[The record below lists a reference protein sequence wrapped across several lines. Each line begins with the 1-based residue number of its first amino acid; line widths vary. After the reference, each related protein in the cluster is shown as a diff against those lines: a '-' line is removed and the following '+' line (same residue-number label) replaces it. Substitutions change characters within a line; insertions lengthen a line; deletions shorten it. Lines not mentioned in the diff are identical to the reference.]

1 MPGPI
6 NNYLNSLA
14 RRLHLDPQDER
25 EILEELQ
32 AHIEDKAAELE
43 ESGLDR
49 ETALARAVEGM
60 GAPRTLASRMYE
72 VHSTGVWRDIVLA
85 MLPHFLLAALFAL
98 HLWSHYFLVSL
109 VLVGIAFVTW
119 RNWRAG
125 RPSKWSYTWMGY
137 TLAAPAISWLLSLI
151 ALAYGGWTL
160 LTTGKLPFNTV
171 LFFLLVGY
179 VPFSMW
185 IVYNVVWK
193 IARRDW
199 LLVSLT
205 ALPFPFLTSW
215 VLFLNWS
222 GGLWSDHAERIQQ
235 TDTAR
240 ACIFLALAVT
250 TAVFLRVGPR
260 LLRIGLLTVV
270 TTILVIIT
278 ALSLPVDLGFVAV
291 GLMIIASVVFLLSP
305 AVLEAKANRR
315 ERLSVASQSDETPG
329 WYSDTSLAACPP
341 VLCTSTGKPPLSV
354 PPLMTTRLA
363 CGRCC
368 YPTPATW
375 VCAPAAPG
383 C

>member
-1 MPGPI
+1 MPGSI

-14 RRLHLDPQDER
+14 RRLHLDPQNER

-43 ESGLDR
+43 AQGLDR
-49 ETALARAVEGM
+49 ETALNCAVEEM
-60 GAPRTLASRMYE
+60 GAPRTLASRMYA
-72 VHSTGVWRDIVLA
+72 VHSTGVWRDVLLA

-109 VLVGIAFVTW
+109 VLLGIAFVTW

-125 RPSKWSYTWMGY
+125 HPSKWSYTWMGY

-151 ALAYGGWTL
+151 ALGYGGWTL

-185 IVYNVVWK
+185 IVYNVVAK
-193 IARRDW
+193 IAKRDW

-222 GGLWSDHAERIQQ
+222 GGLWSDHAERMQQ
-235 TDTAR
+235 SDTAR
-240 ACIFLALAVT
+240 ACIFLALAIT
-250 TAVFLRVGPR
+250 TAVFLKVGPR
-260 LLRIGLLTVV
+260 LVRIGLLAVITS
-270 TTILVIIT
+270 ILIVIT

-291 GLMIIASVVFLLSP
+291 GLMILASVAFLLSP
-305 AVLEAKANRR
+305 AVLEAQANRR
-315 ERLSVASQSDETPG
+315 NRMSVAAPSDENSG
-329 WYSDTSLAACPP
+329 WYSDTS
-341 VLCTSTGKPPLSV
+341 
-354 PPLMTTRLA
+354 
-363 CGRCC
+363 
-368 YPTPATW
+368 
-375 VCAPAAPG
+375 
-383 C
+383 

>member
-6 NNYLNSLA
+6 NNYLNALA
-14 RRLHLDPQDER
+14 RRLHLDPQHER

-43 ESGLDR
+43 AQGLDR
-49 ETALARAVEGM
+49 ETALNCAVAEM
-60 GAPRTLASRMYE
+60 GAPRTLASRMYA
-72 VHSTGVWRDIVLA
+72 VHSTGVWRDVVLA
-85 MLPHFLLAALFAL
+85 MFPHFLLAALFAL

-125 RPSKWSYTWMGY
+125 HPSKWSYTWMGY

-151 ALAYGGWTL
+151 ALGYGAWTL
-160 LTTGKLPFNTV
+160 VTTGQLPFNIA

-185 IVYNVVWK
+185 IVYNVVAK
-193 IARRDW
+193 IAKRDW

-222 GGLWSDHAERIQQ
+222 GGLWSDHAERMQQ
-235 TDTAR
+235 SDTAR
-240 ACIFLALAVT
+240 ACIFLALAIT
-250 TAVFLRVGPR
+250 TAVFLKVGPR
-260 LLRIGLLTVV
+260 LLRIGLLAVITS
-270 TTILVIIT
+270 ILIVIT

-291 GLMIIASVVFLLSP
+291 GLMILASVAFLLSP
-305 AVLEAKANRR
+305 AVLEAQANRR
-315 ERLSVASQSDETPG
+315 NRLSVASQADDNPR
-329 WYSDTSLAACPP
+329 WYSDTS
-341 VLCTSTGKPPLSV
+341 
-354 PPLMTTRLA
+354 
-363 CGRCC
+363 
-368 YPTPATW
+368 
-375 VCAPAAPG
+375 
-383 C
+383 

>member
-6 NNYLNSLA
+6 NNYLNALA
-14 RRLHLDPQDER
+14 RRLHLDPQHER

-43 ESGLDR
+43 AQGLDR
-49 ETALARAVEGM
+49 ETALNCAVAEM
-60 GAPRTLASRMYE
+60 GAPRTLASRMYA
-72 VHSTGVWRDIVLA
+72 VHSTGVWRDVVLA
-85 MLPHFLLAALFAL
+85 MFPHFLLAALFAL

-125 RPSKWSYTWMGY
+125 HPSKWSYTWMGY

-151 ALAYGGWTL
+151 ALGYGAWTL
-160 LTTGKLPFNTV
+160 VTTGQLPSNIA

-185 IVYNVVWK
+185 IVYNVVAK
-193 IARRDW
+193 IAKRDW

-222 GGLWSDHAERIQQ
+222 GGLWSDHAERMQQ
-235 TDTAR
+235 SDTAR
-240 ACIFLALAVT
+240 ACIFLALAIT
-250 TAVFLRVGPR
+250 TAVFLKVGPR
-260 LLRIGLLTVV
+260 LLRIGLLAVITS
-270 TTILVIIT
+270 ILIVIT

-291 GLMIIASVVFLLSP
+291 GLMILASVAFLLSP
-305 AVLEAKANRR
+305 AVLEAQANRR
-315 ERLSVASQSDETPG
+315 NRLSVASQADENPR
-329 WYSDTSLAACPP
+329 WYSDTS
-341 VLCTSTGKPPLSV
+341 
-354 PPLMTTRLA
+354 
-363 CGRCC
+363 
-368 YPTPATW
+368 
-375 VCAPAAPG
+375 
-383 C
+383 